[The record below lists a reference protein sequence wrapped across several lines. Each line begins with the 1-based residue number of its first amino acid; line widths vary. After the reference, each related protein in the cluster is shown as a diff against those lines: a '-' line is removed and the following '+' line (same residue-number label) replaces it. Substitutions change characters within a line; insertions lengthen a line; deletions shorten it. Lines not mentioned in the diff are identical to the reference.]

1 MAVIFENVKIF
12 DGTGA
17 KTYPGEARVE
27 GNRITAVAKAK
38 DKIARNGEEVVNGD
52 GATLMPGLVE
62 AHAHIT
68 YPDMATLDELAA
80 VPPEEHVFV
89 CMHNAHKMMDAGFT
103 SLYSAASSKIRTE
116 VVVRNEIDAG
126 RIKGPRF
133 RAASPEFVSTGG
145 LGDGRQLHWYKQ
157 GIEIVADGADDV
169 RQKVRLCIRE
179 GVDTIKVNISG
190 DNFVRAGQDGVT
202 TYTEAEVQAA
212 AEEAHER
219 GVWLSTHARADR
231 AVRLALKYGFK
242 VLYHNELIAD
252 ETLELLAAKTDE
264 IFLAP
269 AIGANYAMAYRGEEY
284 GITEEVIERYDSK
297 RTVDMTIKTYE
308 KIRKHGGIRVLP
320 GGDYGFAWNP
330 MGTNARD
337 LEIFVTLL
345 GYTPE
350 ETLMAATKYGGQIME
365 IPDLGLVEEGYLADL
380 LLVDGDPTEDIT
392 LLQDKDNLLMVMKDG
407 EYWKAPRPR
416 SGKAKEAG
424 ESAQSA
430 ELRELNE
437 RLRKAALEA
446 A

>member
-17 KTYPGEARVE
+17 KTYPGEVRVE
-27 GNRITAVAKAK
+27 GHRITAVAKGE
-38 DKIARNGEEVVNGD
+38 DKISRNGEKIVNGD
-52 GATLMPGLVE
+52 GATLMPGLCE
-62 AHAHIT
+62 SHAHIT
-68 YPDMATLDELAA
+68 YPNMATLDELAA

-89 CMHNAHKMMDAGFT
+89 CMHNAHQMMDAGFT

-116 VVVRNEIDAG
+116 VVVRNEIESG

-145 LGDGRQLHWYKQ
+145 LGDGRQLHWFKQ

-190 DNFVRAGQDGVT
+190 DNFVYAGQDGAT

-219 GVWLSTHARADR
+219 GVWLSTHCRADR
-231 AVRLALKYGFK
+231 AVRLALKYDFK
-242 VLYHNELIAD
+242 VLYHNELIRD
-252 ETLELLAAKTDE
+252 ETLDLLAEKADR

-269 AIGANYAMAYRGEEY
+269 AIGANYRMAYHGEQW
-284 GITEEVIERYDSK
+284 GFTPEVVEKFDAK

-330 MGTNARD
+330 IGTNARD

-365 IPDLGLVEEGYLADL
+365 IPNLGMVEDGYLADL

-392 LLQDKDNLLMVMKDG
+392 LLQDYDNLLMVMKDG
-407 EYWKAPRPR
+407 EYWKTPRPR
-416 SGKAKEAG
+416 SGKSKKAG
-424 ESAQSA
+424 DSSQSA

-437 RLRKAALEA
+437 RLRETALA
-446 A
+446 V